1 MFRTIK
7 GKILF
12 TFAVLLVS
20 ITLFIFALQSIN
32 TYQQLKKTLI
42 TGAEGIIIQGENI
55 RKNFGKLY
63 ESGVFKSQMEHLK
76 QKALEAK
83 AAGDENRY
91 KAIISDFLNLVPVV
105 QSMRTLKEGEKEGGY
120 VFRVPKEYPRNPN
133 NNPDPV
139 EKEILKRYQQGAI
152 KGTYVIEGKYKDPQ
166 TGKERKA
173 LRVFRPIYLTED
185 CLICHGDPAKSYE
198 LWGNK
203 EGKDLTG
210 GPMENWKAG
219 EIHGAFEIIYFL
231 DTHLNRLYGVIGILA
246 LATFSILLVALYWIR
261 FFMIKNLERPLNE
274 IIEGTERISQGDLSV
289 SFSYNREDELKRLV
303 SSLEKMRLGLID
315 LVKNLLASFTELIQ
329 TTGVMKE
336 KTVNLEE
343 SATNLSQITEMV
355 NQKIVDINMKLN
367 EVSHSFEQMNIAIQ
381 EITKNVIKTTEMTK
395 ETKERSDVA
404 HEVVEKLS
412 ENSKK
417 IGEIVVL
424 INTIAEATNLL
435 ALNASIEAARAGEAG
450 KGFAVVA
457 NEVKELARQTQNATK
472 SIEGMIFEVQRNIE
486 STITAIDAIRDMVNQ
501 INDAANVIASATE
514 EQTITMGEVNSYL
527 QETAQYTSE
536 IGFSMEQLLKAVE
549 RLREVS
555 STNAETAEKLKTLA
569 DSLRHISNQFK
580 T

>member
-32 TYQQLKKTLI
+32 TYQQFKKTLI